1 MGDFGP
7 RVFGPSSRGD
17 RIGSTLIFPHL
28 TAGPSGILIVK
39 RGNPQ
44 TKSSRPGRLVTG
56 QRHRRL
62 TLESLESRQLLA
74 AAIGSGGPSSVAGYG
89 LLDNV
94 APRNV
99 GAVTAFQFNERELAT
114 GRGLNDSISTAEL
127 LPLGTGPGQQN
138 TIDVNGF
145 LPPRQTGTLTGT
157 LAEDTD
163 FFAANLRAGDI
174 LDIATLGAA
183 GTFDVFLPDGRYWF
197 GTDSNQ
203 AVFYPANSPLMTL
216 GNATGAQVAPMAG
229 RYTIRVARGPVPT
242 DGSPIGATAYRLGLR
257 VYRPV
262 LEQQP
267 IGVQQKVFLDFDGAI
282 IPGSVLPGITGT
294 LRVPSLADSLN
305 LINLTP
311 QEENILIDKVLV
323 AVQNRFASVV
333 QFGGNGNFNATG
345 IPGQFGIQ
353 IFNSRDH
360 ADPGDDPFTTRAVI
374 GGSTA
379 DIQIPD
385 VLGISTILD
394 VGNFNPGG
402 LVFLPVEFFE
412 DAVIDIPRVSSRS
425 LLDILAER
433 LATTIAHELGHSFGL
448 RHTDPLNARASI
460 IDTGGTL
467 QVQLNGVG
475 VGPDGIYGTIDDTPI
490 VFPQFDRFDPV
501 EGFFGNQWVAAS
513 LAWSLAS
520 GTQGTV
526 LTGTVFN
533 DLNRDASRGSN
544 EPGLGGITVFVDA
557 NGNGVLNAGE
567 ISTTTNPDGT
577 YSLAA
582 PAGTNTIAALAPA
595 GFIFTTAASRSVAG
609 GATNVNF
616 GLHRPNTQFTGR
628 KFADLN
634 GNGFADA
641 GEPGIQGV
649 FVYIDLDRDGQID
662 IGEPRGVTDSNG
674 NFTLNFSGLP
684 AGAYTVREVV
694 GPGFEQTSPA
704 SGFYTVNYDGLNP
717 PVGLDFGNRPSRDF
731 GDAPDSYKTL
741 QASGGP
747 SHGIVPG
754 MSLGARVDRDLDGQ
768 PSASATG
775 DDSNGAIDPATGQV
789 LDDEDGVR
797 VLTPIAPGSTATF
810 EVTITNT
817 TGQTGFLQAW
827 FDFNKD
833 GSFTGTGE
841 QVVRNLALPTGVH
854 RIPVQIPA
862 GVAPGNL
869 FTRWRYS
876 ATSNLGIGGA
886 ADSGEVEDHLF
897 TVVAQPKVANDDV
910 ATVSRNSS
918 ANPIAVLANDF
929 ETPENQLRITG
940 VNQVALGTR
949 GQITVAPG
957 GRELFYTPPIGFIGQ
972 DRFTYTV
979 TPQVGPASTAT
990 VTVNVTF
997 QSDVPVALDDTFEVP
1012 QGSNN
1017 IALNVLDNDL
1027 PSSFGGNIIVSVTP
1041 GTQGGLTSIAGGGQS
1056 VRYTPRVGFAGT
1068 EEFTYT
1074 LSDAAGNISSAK
1086 ATINLL
1092 PGSRADDVVE
1102 YSIEFLDVVNLQPI
1116 TNIQAGS
1123 EFFARVKV
1131 KDLREDLVPRPIEPG
1146 VFSAFLDLLYTDE
1159 LVAVRPDPSNPFGF
1173 DIQFGSRFQ
1182 TGTGLQSGNA
1192 TTPGLLDEV
1201 GSQRSSIG
1209 GTQPEGAVELFTVR
1223 FQAVAPGIAVFSSNP
1238 ADVPINETTVFGRQT
1253 ALAVNELRLG
1263 ISEIVISPSG
1273 VSLSSAID
1281 DAFPVGRDSNGNA
1294 FAVNQPAVLDVLRN
1308 DLKGPTGVVSEL
1320 VLLTQPTNGLAEIQN
1335 GVVVY
1340 RPNVLNRFDSFSYV
1354 LVTGDGVRSTA
1365 EVTLFSGDPIALQN
1379 TAPTNAKPF
1388 DVDINLRVVDGAGN
1402 PITRVSPGARF
1413 GVQVIVQDLRS
1424 ASQANPQ
1431 GVFAAFS
1438 DILYDANLATPST
1451 VMGGNFDFDVVFG
1464 PAFGTLGAF
1473 GSANRLGVIDEFGS
1487 FLGGTD
1493 PSGVGSNPGL
1503 TGSPVLLATLYFDAV
1518 RTVSGQQEL
1527 RFVSS
1532 PADASPF
1539 RDTLLF
1545 QPAMPVPVPRIRYN
1559 VASVLVGSGSGEGE
1573 TRQNALLPADVNSD
1587 GAVSPMDALLVINEI
1602 SRSRTSASGE
1612 ALSTQ
1617 LASLMFTD
1625 VNGDGMI
1632 TPMDALHV
1640 INHISRS
1647 RQGDAPADVNQ
1658 LLSLTAGAGGITPVD
1673 TYAALSQL
1681 LASVSTLQSDS
1692 SSGNGGAEGER
1703 VAEGELKAAP
1713 MIQSAADDDD
1723 EDDDDILDLL
1733 ADDVASLWQ

>member
-1 MGDFGP
+1 M
-7 RVFGPSSRGD
+7 
-17 RIGSTLIFPHL
+17 
-28 TAGPSGILIVK
+28 K

-44 TKSSRPGRLVTG
+44 TKSSRQGRLVTG

-114 GRGLNDSISTAEL
+114 GRGLNDSIATAEL
-127 LPLGTGPGQQN
+127 VPLGTGPGQQN

-145 LPPRQTGTLTGT
+145 LPPQQTGTLTGT

-174 LDIATLGAA
+174 LDIAATGAA
-183 GTFDVFLPDGRYWF
+183 GSFDVFLPDGRYWF

-216 GNATGAQVAPMAG
+216 GNAVGAQVAPMAG

-242 DGSPIGATAYRLGLR
+242 DGTPIGATAYRLGLR

-282 IPGSVLPGITGT
+282 VSGSVLPVGITGT
-294 LRVPSLADSLN
+294 LRIPSLADSLN

-323 AVQNRFASVV
+323 AVENRFASVV

-345 IPGQFGIQ
+345 VPGQFGIQ

-360 ADPGDDPFTTRAVI
+360 ADPGDDPFTTRAII
-374 GGSTA
+374 GGSTD
-379 DIQIPD
+379 DIQIPG

-412 DAVIDIPRVSSRS
+412 DSVIDIPRVSSKS
-425 LLDILAER
+425 LLDILADR

-460 IDTGGTL
+460 IDTGGSL
-467 QVQLNGVG
+467 LVQLNAVG

-490 VFPQFDRFDPV
+490 VFPQFDRFDPL
-501 EGFFGNQWVAAS
+501 EGFFGNQWVAS
-513 LAWSLAS
+513 NLAWSLAS
-520 GTQGTV
+520 GTRGTS

-533 DLNRDASRGSN
+533 DLNRDSTRAAS
-544 EPGLGGITVFVDA
+544 EPGLAGVTVFVDA
-557 NGNGVLNAGE
+557 NGNGVLDPGE
-567 ISTTTNPDGT
+567 ISTTTNADGT
-577 YSLAA
+577 YTLAA
-582 PAGTNTIAALAPA
+582 PPGTNTIAALAPA
-595 GFIFTTAASRSVAG
+595 GFVFTTAASRSVSNG
-609 GATNVNF
+609 GTGVNF
-616 GLHRPNTQFTGR
+616 GMHRPSTQFTGR

-649 FVYIDLDRDGQID
+649 FIYIDLDRDGQID
-662 IGEPRGVTDSNG
+662 IGEPRGVTDANG
-674 NFTLNFSGLP
+674 NYTLNFAGLP
-684 AGAYTVREVV
+684 AGSYTVREVV

-704 SGFYTVNYDGLNP
+704 GGSYTVSYDGLNP

-768 PSASATG
+768 PSALADG
-775 DDSNGAIDPATGQV
+775 DDSNGAIDPVTGLV

-797 VLTPIAPGSTATF
+797 ILTPIAPGSTATF
-810 EVTITNT
+810 EVTIRNT

-833 GSFTGTGE
+833 GTFTGTGE
-841 QVVRNLALPTGVH
+841 QVIRNLALPTGVH
-854 RIPVQIPA
+854 QIPIQIPV
-862 GVAPGNL
+862 GVTAGNL

-876 ATSNLGIGGA
+876 ATSDLGIGGP
-886 ADSGEVEDHLF
+886 ADTGEVEDHLF

-918 ANPIAVLANDF
+918 ASAINVLANDF
-929 ETPENQLRITG
+929 ETPDNQLRITG
-940 VNQVALGTR
+940 VNQVVLGTR
-949 GQITVAPG
+949 GQVTVAPG
-957 GRELFYTPPIGFIGQ
+957 GRKLFYTPPIGFVGQ

-979 TPQVGPASTAT
+979 TPQVGPAATAT

-997 QSDVPVALDDTFEVP
+997 QSDVPIAVDDTFELP
-1012 QGSNN
+1012 QGSSNL
-1017 IALNVLDNDL
+1017 ALNVLDNDL
-1027 PSSFGGNIIVSVTP
+1027 PSSFGGNTIVSVTP
-1041 GTQGGLTSIAGGGQS
+1041 GTQGGLTSISGGGQS
-1056 VRYTPRVGFAGT
+1056 VRYSPRAGFAGT

-1092 PGSRADDVVE
+1092 PGSRNDDVVE

-1116 TNIQAGS
+1116 TNVQAGG
-1123 EFFARVKV
+1123 EFLARVMV

-1159 LVAVRPDPSNPFGF
+1159 LVAVRPDATNPFGF

-1182 TGTGLQSGNA
+1182 TGSGLQSGNA
-1192 TTPGLLDEV
+1192 ATPGLLDEV
-1201 GSQRSSIG
+1201 GSQRSSVG
-1209 GTQPEGAVELFTVR
+1209 GSQAEGSIELFTVR
-1223 FQAVAPGIAVFSSNP
+1223 FQAVSPGIAVFSSNP
-1238 ADVPINETTVFGRQT
+1238 ADLPINETTVFGRQT
-1253 ALAVNELRLG
+1253 ALSVEELRLG

-1273 VSLSSAID
+1273 SSFSSAID
-1281 DAFPVGRDSNGNA
+1281 DAFPDGRDSNGNA
-1294 FAVNQPAVLDVLRN
+1294 FVVNQPAVLDVLRN
-1308 DLKGPTGVVSEL
+1308 DLKGPTGEVSEL
-1320 VLLTQPTNGLAEIQN
+1320 VLLTQPANGLAEIQN

-1365 EVTLFSGDPIALQN
+1365 EVTLFSGDPIAFQN
-1379 TAPTNAKPF
+1379 TAPVNAKPF
-1388 DVDINLRVVDGAGN
+1388 DVDITLQVVDGAGN
-1402 PITRVSPGARF
+1402 PISRVSPGARF

-1451 VMGGNFDFDVVFG
+1451 VLGGNFDFDVVFG

-1473 GSANRLGVIDEFGS
+1473 GSAARLGVIDEFGS

-1493 PSGVGSNPGL
+1493 PDSTPTNPGL
-1503 TGSPVLLATLYFDAV
+1503 TGSPVLLATLFFDAAS
-1518 RTVSGQQEL
+1518 TVSGQQEL

-1545 QPAMPVPVPRIRYN
+1545 QPAQPVPVPRIRYN
-1559 VASVLVGSGSGEGE
+1559 VASVMVGTASGEGE
-1573 TRQNALLPADVNSD
+1573 ARQNALLPADVNSD
-1587 GAVSPMDALLVINEI
+1587 GVVSPMDALLVINEI
-1602 SRSRTSASGE
+1602 SRSRTAASGE
-1612 ALSTQ
+1612 TASTR
-1617 LASLMFTD
+1617 AVSLMFTD
-1625 VNGDGMI
+1625 VNGDGLI
-1632 TPMDALHV
+1632 TPLDALNV
-1640 INHISRS
+1640 INHISRA
-1647 RQGDAPADVNQ
+1647 RQGDAPSDVNQ
-1658 LLSLTAGAGGITPVD
+1658 LLGQTTGDNGITPVD
-1673 TYAALSQL
+1673 TYAALAEL
-1681 LASVSTLQSDS
+1681 LSSISASDS
-1692 SSGNGGAEGER
+1692 GSSSDTGAEGEMS
-1703 VAEGELKAAP
+1703 AEGESNAVPIVESVKN
-1713 MIQSAADDDD
+1713 DDD
-1723 EDDDDILDLL
+1723 ESHDDLLALL